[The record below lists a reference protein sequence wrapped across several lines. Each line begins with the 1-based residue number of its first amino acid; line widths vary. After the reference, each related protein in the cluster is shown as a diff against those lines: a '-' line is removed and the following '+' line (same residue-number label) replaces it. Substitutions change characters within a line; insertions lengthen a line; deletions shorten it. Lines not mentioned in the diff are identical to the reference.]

1 MHTNVGE
8 VTLLF
13 INLGSTSLAF
23 METNEERKS
32 HVNTP
37 TAVNMLRFG
46 SKNTPPPPTSPN
58 LPEAGER
65 ERSLVKK
72 VFSFLVGTAQKVQE
86 H

>member
-1 MHTNVGE
+1 MGE

-58 LPEAGER
+58 LPGSWGEG
-65 ERSLVKK
+65 EI
-72 VFSFLVGTAQKVQE
+72 FSEKGV
-86 H
+86 